1 MNFDIITILFLF
13 FRKLCDPNIT
23 AFEPEALGNL
33 VEGIDFHKFY
43 FDNCK
48 LPKIQKKIIRLNY
61 VFCKVNSI
69 QGRFFSS
76 SNTYV
81 IPLHGKSIQ
90 KIYSFFRKLWILSCW
105 IWILHPNI
113 SLPIFYFYNPFDN
126 VWFHCYVI
134 KSIF

>member
-1 MNFDIITILFLF
+1 MCQENLTSLYNFCI

-48 LPKIQKKIIRLNY
+48 LTKKESKIIRLNY

-76 SNTYV
+76 SNMFF
-81 IPLHGKSIQ
+81 LCMKIQ
-90 KIYSFFRKLWILSCW
+90 FRKSTALSKYSEFYLVESEFF
-105 IWILHPNI
+105 IQIFLFPFFNFYIPFVKRLVSLLH
-113 SLPIFYFYNPFDN
+113 Y
-126 VWFHCYVI
+126 
-134 KSIF
+134 